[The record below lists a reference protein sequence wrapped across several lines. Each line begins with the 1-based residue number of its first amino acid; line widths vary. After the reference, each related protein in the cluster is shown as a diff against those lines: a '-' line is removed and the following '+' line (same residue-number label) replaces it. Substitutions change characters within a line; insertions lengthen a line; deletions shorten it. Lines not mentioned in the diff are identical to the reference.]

1 MVSTQ
6 EISSS
11 KTKFIDDQIYSLTL
25 MATTQRSRIYCNGS
39 SEEARQGFRKGL
51 QRYLEARAKDYL
63 EPVTSEQHLRNIE
76 SLSVCLT
83 DRHGACLRDGRFRIG
98 LAQKALNLYLKYLWC
113 LGRIDAKPPHCP
125 IDRIVLEQ
133 AKYPRS
139 KAINWT
145 DMKSMD
151 EYLEI
156 IQHVSEEANRCG
168 QTLATWELDIWAKA
182 KELSQ

>member
-1 MVSTQ
+1 MVSSQ

-25 MATTQRSRIYCNGS
+25 MATTQRSRIYRDGS
-39 SEEARQGFRKGL
+39 SEEVRKAFRRDF
-51 QRYLEARAKDYL
+51 QRALETCAKDYL
-63 EPVTSEQHLRNIE
+63 ELVTSEQHLRNIE
-76 SLSVCLT
+76 SLSVCLS

-113 LGRIDAKPPHCP
+113 LGRIDAEPPHCP

-133 AKYPRS
+133 AKYPRT

-145 DMKSMD
+145 DIDSMD

-156 IQHVSEEANRCG
+156 VQHVSEEANKRG
-168 QTLATWELDIWAKA
+168 QTLATWELDI
-182 KELSQ
+182 